1 MEILKKYFPEFSET
15 QIEKFKALKEQ
26 IVFWNASINVISRK
40 DIENFD
46 VNHLLHSLSIAK
58 IIQFVPE
65 SKILDIGTGGG
76 FPGLPLAIAFP
87 EVNFHLVDSIGK
99 KIKVVEAIS
108 KELKLTNVVAQQIRA
123 EELKSQYDFIVSRAV
138 TALPNFMNFTEG
150 KFAKEN
156 KNSMPNGILYLKG
169 GNYKEELMS
178 IKRKHNIFPISN
190 FFDEEFFLEKDVVYI
205 NS

>member
-1 MEILKKYFPEFSET
+1 MEILRRYFPEFSET

-87 EVNFHLVDSIGK
+87 EVNFHLIDSIGK

-138 TALPNFMNFTEG
+138 TALPNFMSFTEG

-156 KNSMPNGILYLKG
+156 KNSVPNGILYLKG

-205 NS
+205 SR